1 MNIVFGGSFNPPT
14 IAHKEI
20 IKTLCSLNYEKV
32 IIVPNGNKYNL
43 KEMVSYNHREK
54 MLEIMTKDLKNIE
67 ISNIEEHNH
76 FKGTVETLRN
86 LNHPVLLIFIVN
98 FSLIW

>member
-54 MLEIMTKDLKNIE
+54 R
-67 ISNIEEHNH
+67 
-76 FKGTVETLRN
+76 FKKY
-86 LNHPVLLIFIVN
+86 
-98 FSLIW
+98 